1 MIRDHAM
8 LVIHKWHVTPG
19 ADLKTVRLEV
29 LVTSLVAVEVI
40 MGGFQPLSPRHFIRN
55 SLAFTAVLY
64 FTVRKRRIV
73 KGS

>member
-8 LVIHKWHVTPG
+8 LVIHKWHVAPG

-29 LVTSLVAVEVI
+29 LVTSLVAVEVT
-40 MGGFQPLSPRHFIRN
+40 MGGFQPLSPRNFIRT
-55 SLAFTAVLY
+55 SLAFTAVLN

>member
-1 MIRDHAM
+1 M

-19 ADLKTVRLEV
+19 ADLETVRLEV

-40 MGGFQPLSPRHFIRN
+40 MGGFQPLSPHFIRT

>member
-1 MIRDHAM
+1 M

-19 ADLKTVRLEV
+19 ADLETVRLEV

-40 MGGFQPLSPRHFIRN
+40 MGRFQPLSPRHFIWT

-64 FTVRKRRIV
+64 FDVRKRRIF
-73 KGS
+73 KG